1 MPLEPASIFISITN
15 VKPKDRPAMLNDSSP
30 FALTLA
36 HQAMFSV
43 SDAAG
48 VQILCHEGSLWVTLD
63 DDPRDIVVDAGGSF
77 LTTEHRRALIYAM
90 EPSSLS
96 LVVAPSVAV
105 ALPAGPTQA
114 GPTVKVTFALQ
125 PA

>member
-1 MPLEPASIFISITN
+1 MT
-15 VKPKDRPAMLNDSSP
+15 DSSP
-30 FALTLA
+30 LDLTLA

-48 VQILCHEGSLWVTLD
+48 VQITCHEGSLWVTLD

-90 EPSSLS
+90 KPSVLS
-96 LVVAPSVAV
+96 LVMAADAAQPRRVGRTTAA
-105 ALPAGPTQA
+105 AE
-114 GPTVKVTFALQ
+114 VKVTFALQ

>member
-1 MPLEPASIFISITN
+1 MT
-15 VKPKDRPAMLNDSSP
+15 DSSP
-30 FALTLA
+30 LDLTLT

-48 VQILCHEGSLWVTLD
+48 IQITCHEGSLWVTLD
-63 DDPRDIVVDAGGSF
+63 DDQRDIVVDAGGSF

-90 EPSSLS
+90 KPSSLS
-96 LVVAPSVAV
+96 LVMAATTAQPRRAGRTPVAAE
-105 ALPAGPTQA
+105 
-114 GPTVKVTFALQ
+114 VKVTFALQ

>member
-1 MPLEPASIFISITN
+1 MMT
-15 VKPKDRPAMLNDSSP
+15 DSSP
-30 FALTLA
+30 LDLTLA

-48 VQILCHEGSLWVTLD
+48 VQITCHEGSLWVTLD
-63 DDPRDIVVDAGGSF
+63 DDPRDVVVDAGGSF

-90 EPSSLS
+90 KPSSLR
-96 LVVAPSVAV
+96 LVMAAAAARPRRAGRT
-105 ALPAGPTQA
+105 PAA
-114 GPTVKVTFALQ
+114 AEVKVTFALQ

>member
-1 MPLEPASIFISITN
+1 MLTDPKPLELS
-15 VKPKDRPAMLNDSSP
+15 
-30 FALTLA
+30 LA
-36 HQAMFSV
+36 RQAMFSV

-48 VQILCHEGSLWVTLD
+48 VQMLCHEGSLWVTLD

-90 EPSSLS
+90 QPSSLS
-96 LVVAPSVAV
+96 LAMAPVAAAPRRAGRT
-105 ALPAGPTQA
+105 PAA
-114 GPTVKVTFALQ
+114 AKVKVTFALQ

>member
-1 MPLEPASIFISITN
+1 MTT
-15 VKPKDRPAMLNDSSP
+15 SSNQ
-30 FALTLA
+30 FDLCLA

-48 VQILCHEGSLWVTLD
+48 VQILCREGSVWVTLD
-63 DDPRDIVVDAGGSF
+63 NDTRDIVLDAGESF

-90 EPSSLS
+90 EQSSLS
-96 LVVAPSVAV
+96 LVVAPSVV
-105 ALPAGPTQA
+105 AAHPSGRARTA
-114 GPTVKVTFALQ
+114 SAVKVTFALQ

>member
-1 MPLEPASIFISITN
+1 MTT
-15 VKPKDRPAMLNDSSP
+15 SSNQ
-30 FALTLA
+30 FDLCLA

-48 VQILCHEGSLWVTLD
+48 VQILCREGSVWVTLD
-63 DDPRDIVVDAGGSF
+63 NDTRDIVLDAGESF

-90 EPSSLS
+90 EQSSLS
-96 LVVAPSVAV
+96 LVVAPS
-105 ALPAGPTQA
+105 ALAAHPAGKTRPA
-114 GPTVKVTFALQ
+114 SAVKVTFALQ

>member
-1 MPLEPASIFISITN
+1 MT
-15 VKPKDRPAMLNDSSP
+15 DSSP
-30 FALTLA
+30 LDLTLA

-48 VQILCHEGSLWVTLD
+48 VQITCHEGSLWVTLD
-63 DDPRDIVVDAGGSF
+63 DDQRDIVVDAGSSF

-90 EPSSLS
+90 KPSSLS
-96 LVVAPSVAV
+96 LAMAAAARPRH
-105 ALPAGPTQA
+105 AGRTTA
-114 GPTVKVTFALQ
+114 AADVKVTFALQ

>member
-1 MPLEPASIFISITN
+1 
-15 VKPKDRPAMLNDSSP
+15 MLNDSSP

-63 DDPRDIVVDAGGSF
+63 DDPRDIMVDAGGSF

-96 LVVAPSVAV
+96 LVMAPAV
-105 ALPAGPTQA
+105 AAARPAGRTQTA
-114 GPTVKVTFALQ
+114 PAVRVTFALQ

>member
-1 MPLEPASIFISITN
+1 MMT
-15 VKPKDRPAMLNDSSP
+15 DSSP
-30 FALTLA
+30 LDLTLA

-48 VQILCHEGSLWVTLD
+48 VQITCHEGSLWVTLD
-63 DDPRDIVVDAGGSF
+63 DDPRDVVVDAGGSF

-96 LVVAPSVAV
+96 LVVAPSVA
-105 ALPAGPTQA
+105 ARPAGRTQA
-114 GPTVKVTFALQ
+114 APAVNVTFALQ

>member
-1 MPLEPASIFISITN
+1 MT
-15 VKPKDRPAMLNDSSP
+15 DSSP
-30 FALTLA
+30 LDLTLA

-48 VQILCHEGSLWVTLD
+48 VQITCHEGSLWVTLD
-63 DDPRDIVVDAGGSF
+63 DDPRDVVVDAGGSF
-77 LTTEHRRALIYAM
+77 LTTEHRRALIYAI

-96 LVVAPSVAV
+96 LVVTPAVAV
-105 ALPAGPTQA
+105 ARPAGRTQA
-114 GPTVKVTFALQ
+114 APAVNVTFALQ

>member
-1 MPLEPASIFISITN
+1 MST
-15 VKPKDRPAMLNDSSP
+15 DSSP
-30 FALTLA
+30 FAVSLA

-48 VQILCHEGSLWVTLD
+48 VQILCHQGSLWVTLD
-63 DDPRDIVVDAGGSF
+63 NDTRDIVVDAGSSF
-77 LTTEHRRALIYAM
+77 LTTEHRRALIYAI

-96 LVVAPSVAV
+96 LVVVSPVA
-105 ALPAGPTQA
+105 AARPAGRRQA
-114 GPTVKVTFALQ
+114 APAVKLTLELQ

>member
-1 MPLEPASIFISITN
+1 
-15 VKPKDRPAMLNDSSP
+15 MLTDSSP

-48 VQILCHEGSLWVTLD
+48 VQITCHEGSLWVTLD
-63 DDPRDIVVDAGGSF
+63 DDPRDIVVNAGGSF

-90 EPSSLS
+90 KPSSLS
-96 LVVAPSVAV
+96 LVMAAAGVRPRRTGRT
-105 ALPAGPTQA
+105 PAMA
-114 GPTVKVTFALQ
+114 EVMVTFVLQ

>member
-1 MPLEPASIFISITN
+1 MT
-15 VKPKDRPAMLNDSSP
+15 DSSP
-30 FALTLA
+30 LDLTLA

-48 VQILCHEGSLWVTLD
+48 VQITCREGSLWVTLD
-63 DDPRDIVVDAGGSF
+63 DDQRDIVVDAGGSF

-90 EPSSLS
+90 KPSSLS
-96 LVVAPSVAV
+96 LVMAAATAQPRRAGRT
-105 ALPAGPTQA
+105 PAEA
-114 GPTVKVTFALQ
+114 EVKVTFALQ

>member
-1 MPLEPASIFISITN
+1 MT
-15 VKPKDRPAMLNDSSP
+15 DSSP
-30 FALTLA
+30 LDLTLA

-48 VQILCHEGSLWVTLD
+48 VQIICHEGSLWVTLD

-77 LTTEHRRALIYAM
+77 LTTEHRRAMIYAM
-90 EPSSLS
+90 QPSSLS
-96 LVVAPSVAV
+96 LLVAAASARTGR
-105 ALPAGPTQA
+105 AGRTA
-114 GPTVKVTFALQ
+114 AAADIKVTFALQ

>member
-1 MPLEPASIFISITN
+1 
-15 VKPKDRPAMLNDSSP
+15 MLNDSSP

-48 VQILCHEGSLWVTLD
+48 VQILCHEGCLWVTLD
-63 DDPRDIVVDAGGSF
+63 DDPRDIMVDAGGSF

-96 LVVAPSVAV
+96 LVMAPSVA
-105 ALPAGPTQA
+105 ATRPAGRTQEA
-114 GPTVKVTFALQ
+114 SAVKVTFALQ

>member
-1 MPLEPASIFISITN
+1 
-15 VKPKDRPAMLNDSSP
+15 MLNDSSP

-48 VQILCHEGSLWVTLD
+48 VQILCHEGSLWITLD
-63 DDPRDIVVDAGGSF
+63 DDPRDIVIDAGDSF
-77 LTTEHRRALIYAM
+77 LTTEHRRALIYALQ
-90 EPSSLS
+90 PSSLS
-96 LVVAPSVAV
+96 LVVAPAV
-105 ALPAGPTQA
+105 AAARPAGQA
-114 GPTVKVTFALQ
+114 LAAPAVKVTFALQ

>member
-1 MPLEPASIFISITN
+1 MT
-15 VKPKDRPAMLNDSSP
+15 DSSP
-30 FALTLA
+30 LDLTLA

-48 VQILCHEGSLWVTLD
+48 VQITCHEGSLWVTLD
-63 DDPRDIVVDAGGSF
+63 DDPRDIVLDAGGSF

-90 EPSSLS
+90 KPSSLS
-96 LVVAPSVAV
+96 LLVAA
-105 ALPAGPTQA
+105 AGARTRRA
-114 GPTVKVTFALQ
+114 GRTAAAADIKVTFALQ